1 MRCSLSLVADV
12 VAVVDAG
19 EEEEGFAIEVSGR
32 ARKGLVGDWGR

>member
-19 EEEEGFAIEVSGR
+19 EEEGFAVEASGR